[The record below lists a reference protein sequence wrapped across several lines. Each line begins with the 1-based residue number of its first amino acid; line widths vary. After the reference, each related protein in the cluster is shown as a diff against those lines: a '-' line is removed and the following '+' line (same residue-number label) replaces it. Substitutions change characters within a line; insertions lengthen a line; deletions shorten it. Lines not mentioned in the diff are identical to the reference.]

1 MNRFIVITGP
11 TATGKTAISV
21 ALAKSLDTQIISAD
35 SCQIYKGMDI
45 GTAKANSSE
54 MQGVVHHFID
64 IAEPDEEYSA
74 ALFKKQAFE
83 VIDKL
88 NAAGKTPIVA
98 GGTGLYV
105 NSLVYELDFSK
116 VSKDSSIRER
126 LEKTADEKGTL
137 YLYNILKDKDRKYAE
152 IIAASDRRRIIRRLE
167 IIEQGG
173 SLSYDFRKPKEGY
186 GILIIG
192 LKMPRDVLYKRTDER
207 VDTMLK
213 AGLENE
219 VKTLYNHYG
228 DVASL
233 KAIGYKEFIGY
244 FKEEYDYNEAV
255 RLIKRNTR
263 RFAKRQLTWFNRD
276 SRIKWF
282 DLNIGSSAES
292 VLRQITEYI
301 KEKGF

>member
-1 MNRFIVITGP
+1 MNRCIVITGP

-45 GTAKANSSE
+45 GTAKVTKSE

-64 IAEPDEEYSA
+64 VVHPDEEFSA

-83 VIDKL
+83 IIDEL
-88 NAAGKTPIVA
+88 NAQGKVPIVA
-98 GGTGLYV
+98 GGTGLYI
-105 NSLVYELDFSK
+105 NSLVYELDFSR
-116 VSKDSSIRER
+116 VSKNSDIRIA
-126 LEKTADEKGTL
+126 LETLAEEKGIE
-137 YLYNILKDKDRKYAE
+137 YLYNELKENDPDYAKIVAKTDK
-152 IIAASDRRRIIRRLE
+152 RRIIRRLE

-173 SLSYDFRKPKEGY
+173 TLDYDFRKKKENY
-186 GILIIG
+186 EILILG
-192 LKMPRDVLYKRTDER
+192 LKMPRDILYKRTDER
-207 VDTMLK
+207 VEIMLRS
-213 AGLENE
+213 GLEQE
-219 VKTLYNHYG
+219 AKTLYEKYPEAN
-228 DVASL
+228 AL

-244 FKEEYDYNEAV
+244 FNKEYDYDEAV

-276 SRIKWF
+276 DRIKWF
-282 DLNIGSSAES
+282 ELISGEDAEKT
-292 VLRQITEYI
+292 LKQITEYI